1 MAIGRYNAYLTDA
14 PVRKDYIGDAMTRAE
29 DAGFLYREER
39 RKIADA
45 KKAEEEAK
53 NKAITDEFEN
63 FDKKLIPT
71 ITGYSSIDDPIN
83 MFAMD
88 VKQKGVEWIR
98 EKNQTT
104 DPYKKAEIQ
113 SKIAKATNSFDLLNK
128 YPKII
133 NDKKVELQE
142 GIMNGKYNERDLD
155 SVSEI
160 AKSLDSGKYD
170 LRIDANGV
178 PRMTIFKTNEKGE
191 PIGVLEN
198 NISLGDI
205 ANRITPMQ
213 KPTYD
218 INGGIAEQIV
228 DQIKLDSSKIQS
240 GFTTVTREKLDQ
252 EKENALKLKA
262 KEVAGIRSEAFE
274 LWQRMG
280 NPPKREFNEEDKA
293 KIADYV
299 YKDLKS
305 RYAEKY
311 ERDIDQSGI
320 LAKKKFETEEKEKQV
335 VISNPTIISGTKES
349 PYKLDAKDVSGNPI
363 VLQNGTKDF
372 PIGNAIIKSGDGKQT
387 KITNV
392 YVSPGGKIRARV
404 EEIGFES
411 ATRKNFQL
419 TESGKQKQR
428 IAENNAKKAGK
439 PFSAKDFYG
448 TLTTDDYKSE
458 NVSDKTPKVKVLD
471 FRDAKEIGP
480 LALKMGYDGV
490 KQMQDDFIQR
500 AGGDEFI
507 TTPDERKGTKTE
519 TAQEDLRKK
528 YNY

>member
-1 MAIGRYNAYLTDA
+1 MSAIGRLGSYLTDA
-14 PVRKDYIGDAMTRAE
+14 PVRKDYIGDAMQLVE
-29 DAGFLYREER
+29 DNSFRYREER

-170 LRIDANGV
+170 LRIDVNGV

-320 LAKKKFETEEKEKQV
+320 LAKKKFETEEKEKQ
-335 VISNPTIISGTKES
+335 IIIATASEVKE
-349 PYKLDAKDVSGNPI
+349 AGVKDGVN
-363 VLQNGTKDF
+363 LQKGAKDF
-372 PIGNAIIKSGDGKQT
+372 PLGNVLIKSGDGKEQ
-387 KITNV
+387 KATNV
-392 YVSPGGKIRARV
+392 YVNPGGKMFLRV
-404 EEIGFES
+404 EQTGFES

-428 IAENNAKKAGK
+428 IAEENAKKAGK

-448 TLTTDDYKSE
+448 TLTSDDYKSE
-458 NVSDKTPKVKVLD
+458 NISDKTPKVVMLD
-471 FRDAKEIGP
+471 FGKDQNEIGRYALRMGYKGAKE
-480 LALKMGYDGV
+480 L
-490 KQMQDDFIQR
+490 QNDFIQR

-507 TTPDERKGTKTE
+507 TTPDERKDTKTE
-519 TAQEDLRKK
+519 TTQEDLRKK

>member
-1 MAIGRYNAYLTDA
+1 MAIGRYNAYLTDE
-14 PVRKDYIGDAMTRAE
+14 PVRENYIGNAMKLVE
-29 DAGFLYREER
+29 DNSFLYRQER

-53 NKAITDEFEN
+53 NKAIADDFEN

-83 MFAMD
+83 MYAMD

-98 EKNQTT
+98 EKNQTN

-142 GIMNGKYNERDLD
+142 GIMNGKYNERDLE

-170 LRIDANGV
+170 MRIDSNGV

-191 PIGVLEN
+191 PIGVLEKD
-198 NISLGDI
+198 ISLGDI

-240 GFTTVTREKLDQ
+240 GYTTITREKLDA
-252 EKENALKLKA
+252 EKENALKQKA

-311 ERDIDQSGI
+311 EKDIDQAGL
-320 LAKKKFETEEKEKQV
+320 LAKKKFDTDQKEKEI
-335 VISNPTIISGTKES
+335 VISTASTIQNNGE
-349 PYKLDAKDVSGNPI
+349 KDGVN
-363 VLQNGTKDF
+363 LQKGAKDF
-372 PIGNAIIKSGDGKQT
+372 PLGNVIIKSGDGKEQ
-387 KITNV
+387 KATNV
-392 YVSPGGKIRARV
+392 YVNPGGKMFLRV
-404 EEIGFES
+404 EQSGFQGAS
-411 ATRKNFQL
+411 RKNTQL
-419 TESGKQKQR
+419 TE
-428 IAENNAKKAGK
+428 AGK
-439 PFSAKDFYG
+439 RRKEKEGDKFKATYDEILDI
-448 TLTTDDYKSE
+448 TET
-458 NVSDKTPKVKVLD
+458 DKTPKVVMLD
-471 FRDAKEIGP
+471 FGKDQNEIGRYALRMGYKGAKE
-480 LALKMGYDGV
+480 L
-490 KQMQDDFIQR
+490 QDDFIQR
-500 AGGDEFI
+500 SGGDEFI
-507 TTPDERKGTKTE
+507 ITPDERNSNKAPTK
-519 TAQEDLRKK
+519 QEDLRKK